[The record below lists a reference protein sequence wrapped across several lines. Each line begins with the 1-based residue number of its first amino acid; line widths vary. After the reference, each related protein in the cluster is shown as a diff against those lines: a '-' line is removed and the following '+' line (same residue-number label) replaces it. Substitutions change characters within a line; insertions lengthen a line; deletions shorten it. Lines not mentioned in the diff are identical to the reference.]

1 VENSNAQRIIKAL
14 QTEVKAN
21 GITPEKLIPELK
33 KLREFALIEEKPF
46 LVKALRLAYEHLEEN
61 NDFLVTIP
69 SDEPIED
76 EVLNTNGNSSSESF
90 DYFITLMLDVEN
102 KHNIADLKEYNQQF
116 LNAK

>member
-1 VENSNAQRIIKAL
+1 MIKAL
-14 QTEVKAN
+14 QTEVKAT
-21 GITPEKLIPELK
+21 GITPEKLIRELK
-33 KLREFALIEEKPF
+33 KLREFALIDAKPC
-46 LVKALRLAYEHLEEN
+46 LAKALRLAYEHLEEN